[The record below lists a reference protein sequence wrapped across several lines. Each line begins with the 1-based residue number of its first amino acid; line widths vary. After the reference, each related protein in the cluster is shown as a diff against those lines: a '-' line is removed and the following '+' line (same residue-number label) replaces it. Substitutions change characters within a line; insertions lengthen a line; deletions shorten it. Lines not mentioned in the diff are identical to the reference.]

1 MTKQVTIDFDDE
13 VLVFLDRLSG
23 GNRSEYINKLLRKQ
37 LIESS
42 EMAKNPNNITD
53 PRAFIKLPVEERR
66 RLLAKQSEAML
77 SHYQED
83 KEWQELQTWDLMDD

>member
-1 MTKQVTIDFDDE
+1 MTKQVTIDLDDE
-13 VLVFLDRLSG
+13 VLVFLDRHSG

-37 LIESS
+37 LIYSS
-42 EMAKNPNNITD
+42 EMAEKPNNIYD
-53 PRAFIKLPVEERR
+53 PRVFMKLPLEERR

>member
-1 MTKQVTIDFDDE
+1 MTKQVTIDLDDE
-13 VLVFLDRLSG
+13 VLVFLDRHSG

-42 EMAKNPNNITD
+42 EIAKKPNNIND
-53 PRAFIKLPVEERR
+53 ARVFMKLPVEERR
-66 RLLAKQSEAML
+66 CLLAKQSEAML

-83 KEWQELQTWDLMDD
+83 NEWQELQTWDLMDD

>member
-1 MTKQVTIDFDDE
+1 MTKQVTIDLDDE

-23 GNRSEYINKLLRKQ
+23 GNRSEYINHLLRKQ

-42 EMAKNPNNITD
+42 EMAEKPNNIND
-53 PRAFIKLPVEERR
+53 PRVFMKLPVEERR

-83 KEWQELQTWDLMDD
+83 NEWQELQTWDLMDD